1 MASGRETV
9 IPVPPTQDYDLKQ
22 IDWISLVGKTLHFQ
36 CRVQSLVAELR
47 SHMLHSVAKKK
58 KKKEEKQTDCSGNPR
73 LLLKAEHYKEVK
85 EFLPLSF

>member
-22 IDWISLVGKTLHFQ
+22 IDWISLVGKTLHFL

-58 KKKEEKQTDCSGNPR
+58 KRGEADGLQWKSQVI
-73 LLLKAEHYKEVK
+73 VK
-85 EFLPLSF
+85 SRAL